1 MDITIRSATPDDA
14 EALLAIYAPYVSETA
29 ITFELEPPS
38 LAEFRQRIAR
48 IGARYPYLVAE
59 VDGEPVGYAYV
70 GEFHAREAYACSAET
85 AIYLRRDQR
94 GKGVG
99 RRLYQDLEATCA
111 ARGITN
117 LYACIAYVE
126 PEDEYLTQAS
136 VRFHERMGYRLVGRF
151 NKCARKFDRWY
162 DMVYME
168 KFVAD
173 HKA

>member
-99 RRLYQDLEATCA
+99 RRLYQDLEVACA

-136 VRFHERMGYRLVGRF
+136 VRFHERMGYRLVGALQQVRTQV
-151 NKCARKFDRWY
+151 RPL
-162 DMVYME
+162 V
-168 KFVAD
+168 
-173 HKA
+173 

>member
-1 MDITIRSATPDDA
+1 MDITIRSAVPDDA
-14 EALLAIYAPYVSETA
+14 EALLAIYAPYVSDTA

-38 LAEFRQRIAR
+38 LDEFRRRIEA

-59 VDGEPVGYAYV
+59 AGGEPVGYAYV

-99 RRLYQDLEATCA
+99 RRLYQALEQSCA
-111 ARGITN
+111 RRGITN

-136 VRFHERMGYRLVGRF
+136 VRFHERMGYHLAGRF
-151 NKCARKFDRWY
+151 RKCARKFGRWY

-168 KFVAD
+168 KFIAA
-173 HKA
+173 HEG